1 MSAKPKRSEEN
12 KPSHKHPRKKRQR
25 QEHDLA
31 NHYGATLMRAVL
43 LSTIAAVLRRIS
55 QSSEDDGAKI
65 RTAPIRVCPR
75 ASAGKRF
82 GGCNRGDGCKA
93 EDFNTPAGGFPA
105 QSFIRPCG
113 LGAARLPRSGSCPD
127 RLSDFETGENMN
139 D

>member
-1 MSAKPKRSEEN
+1 MRSSSRAERNQLTEVDFKKVNQRKNMSAKPKRSEEN

-65 RTAPIRVCPR
+65 RIAPIRVCPR
-75 ASAGKRF
+75 VLPGSASADATAAMAAKR
-82 GGCNRGDGCKA
+82 KTL
-93 EDFNTPAGGFPA
+93 TPPQAV
-105 QSFIRPCG
+105 S
-113 LGAARLPRSGSCPD
+113 
-127 RLSDFETGENMN
+127 RLSPLSGPVD
-139 D
+139 